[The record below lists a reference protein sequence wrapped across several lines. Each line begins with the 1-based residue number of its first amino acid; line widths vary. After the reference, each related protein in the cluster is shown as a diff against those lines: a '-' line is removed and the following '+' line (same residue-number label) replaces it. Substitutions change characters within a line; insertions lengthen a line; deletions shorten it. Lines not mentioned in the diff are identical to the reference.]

1 MQQLLSSLSFIADV
15 IQIFEFIQKADV
27 NTSINHI
34 LVLLYQVPAWT
45 EHIVRLLL

>member
-1 MQQLLSSLSFIADV
+1 MQLLSLLSFIADV
-15 IQIFEFIQKADV
+15 IQIFEFIQNMDI

-45 EHIVRLLL
+45 EHIIRLLR